1 MGLFTGLL
9 TLPLAPVR
17 GVVWVADRVMEEAER
32 ELYDED
38 RIRAELMQLE
48 FEAEEGG
55 LSELEVNAR
64 EDALLERLAISQA
77 RRAGAVPGLRITDLE
92 GNELNG

>member
-17 GVVWVADRVMEEAER
+17 GVVWVADQLMEEAER

-48 FEAEEGG
+48 FEAEEGV
-55 LSELEVNAR
+55 LSEAEVGAR
-64 EDALLERLAISQA
+64 EDALLERLAISQS
-77 RRAGAVPGLRITDLE
+77 RRAGPAPGWRVTDLE
-92 GNELNG
+92 GNDPYA

>member
-1 MGLFTGLL
+1 MGLFSGLL

-17 GVVWVADRVMEEAER
+17 GVVWVADQLVAEAER

-48 FEAEEGG
+48 FEAEEGTI
-55 LSELEVNAR
+55 SDAELASR

-77 RRAGAVPGLRITDLE
+77 RRAAPEPRWQVTDLE
-92 GNELNG
+92 GNDLNA

>member
-1 MGLFTGLL
+1 MGIFSGLL

-17 GVVWVADRVMEEAER
+17 GVVWVADQLVAEAER

-48 FEAEEGG
+48 FEAEEGE
-55 LSELEVNAR
+55 LSESEVQAR
-64 EDALLERLAISQA
+64 EDALLDRLAVSQA
-77 RRAGAVPGLRITDLE
+77 RRAGSSPGWRVTDLE
-92 GNELNG
+92 GNDVNA

>member
-1 MGLFTGLL
+1 VGVFTALL

-17 GVVWVADRVMEEAER
+17 GVVWVADQLAEEADR

-48 FEAEEGG
+48 FEAEEDR
-55 LSELEVNAR
+55 LSEPEIHAR
-64 EDALLERLAISQA
+64 EDALLERLAISQS
-77 RRAGAVPGLRITDLE
+77 RRAGSAPGWRVTDLE
-92 GNELNG
+92 GNDPYA

>member
-1 MGLFTGLL
+1 VGLFSGLL

-17 GVVWVADRVMEEAER
+17 GVVWVADHLMEEAER

-48 FEAEEGG
+48 FEAEEGR
-55 LSELEVNAR
+55 LSEPEIHAR
-64 EDALLERLAISQA
+64 EDALLERLAISQS
-77 RRAGAVPGLRITDLE
+77 RRAGSAPGWRVTDLE
-92 GNELNG
+92 GNEPYA

>member
-17 GVVWVADRVMEEAER
+17 GVVWVADKLMEEAER

-48 FEAEEGG
+48 FEAEEDR
-55 LSELEVNAR
+55 LSETEVHAR
-64 EDALLERLAISQA
+64 EDALLERLAISQS
-77 RRAGAVPGLRITDLE
+77 RRAASAHGWRITDLE
-92 GNELNG
+92 GNNPYA

>member
-1 MGLFTGLL
+1 MGLFIGLL

-17 GVVWVADRVMEEAER
+17 GVVWVGDQLVAEAER

-48 FEAEEGG
+48 FEAEEGA
-55 LSELEVNAR
+55 LSETEVHAR
-64 EDALLERLAISQA
+64 EDALLERLAISQS
-77 RRAGAVPGLRITDLE
+77 RRAGSAPGWRVTDLE
-92 GNELNG
+92 GNDPYA

>member
-17 GVVWVADRVMEEAER
+17 GVVWVADQLVAEAER
-32 ELYDED
+32 ELYDEG
-38 RIRAELMQLE
+38 RIRAALIQLE
-48 FEAEEGG
+48 LEAEEGTVG
-55 LSELEVNAR
+55 QAELEAR

-77 RRAGAVPGLRITDLE
+77 RRAAPAPGWQITDLE
-92 GNELNG
+92 GNDLSG